1 MMVQW
6 PRDMDD
12 PDSQGAGGPWASLL
26 RSDKMLGFL
35 AVLTTSVTSGFNAVY
50 IEKMLK
56 NTTATIW
63 MRNVQLGVF
72 GTIVAAVVVFVED
85 CDKVKKDGLLQGYN
99 VRTWL
104 VIFMSALGGLL
115 CAVMLKYAGATLGCF
130 STAMSIILTCVLSAT
145 LMRDFDPDVL
155 FVCGAAMAISAS
167 LLYGLGVPEWVTS

>member
-1 MMVQW
+1 MVQW
-6 PRDMDD
+6 PRDPLDGSQVAGH
-12 PDSQGAGGPWASLL
+12 PDSHDAFAVWTSVMS
-26 RSDKMLGFL
+26 SDKMLGFL

-72 GTIVAAVVVFVED
+72 GTIVAMVVVLVED
-85 CDKVKKDGLLQGYN
+85 GHKVSADGLLQGYN

-104 VIFMSALGGLL
+104 VIFMSAFGGLL

-130 STAMSIILTCVLSAT
+130 STAASIILTCILSAT
-145 LMRDFDPDVL
+145 FMQDYSPDDL
-155 FVCGAAMAISAS
+155 FIF
-167 LLYGLGVPEWVTS
+167 